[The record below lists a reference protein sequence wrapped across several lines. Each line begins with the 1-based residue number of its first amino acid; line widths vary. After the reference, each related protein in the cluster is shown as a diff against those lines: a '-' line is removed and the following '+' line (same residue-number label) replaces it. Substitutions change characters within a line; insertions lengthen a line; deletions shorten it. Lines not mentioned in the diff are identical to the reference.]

1 MDEVD
6 YKETAIL
13 GQNER
18 TGKEQKDR
26 KIPFP
31 GRVGI
36 TAITRRF
43 AATQRTG
50 GFFLIY
56 CQFAAKTL

>member
-36 TAITRRF
+36 IDAF
-43 AATQRTG
+43 KKA
-50 GFFLIY
+50 
-56 CQFAAKTL
+56 

>member
-36 TAITRRF
+36 TI
-43 AATQRTG
+43 
-50 GFFLIY
+50 GFLNS
-56 CQFAAKTL
+56 LN

>member
-31 GRVGI
+31 GRMGI
-36 TAITRRF
+36 MDASEKRMKFI
-43 AATQRTG
+43 
-50 GFFLIY
+50 
-56 CQFAAKTL
+56 

>member
-31 GRVGI
+31 GRVGVI
-36 TAITRRF
+36 SDARKS
-43 AATQRTG
+43 
-50 GFFLIY
+50 LI
-56 CQFAAKTL
+56 

>member
-36 TAITRRF
+36 IDTFKKFRKI
-43 AATQRTG
+43 
-50 GFFLIY
+50 I
-56 CQFAAKTL
+56 